1 VISDDSL
8 WHTLHPWT
16 RISWIVINFQCL
28 PFSVSALRSSIFTHS
43 AKSERVRGG
52 EYTGHK
58 TKVVQRTQGKIQLP
72 VAHVLRRP
80 PALLIPCYT
89 RSVRKSHLLP
99 GTHRS
104 VGAEQVRG
112 AGASGSAPGEAA
124 FRLTVFRSKS
134 ARTVETGCSL
144 NLARNRSGHGPR

>member
-1 VISDDSL
+1 MISDDSL
-8 WHTLHPWT
+8 WHTLHPWI

-58 TKVVQRTQGKIQLP
+58 TKVVQRTHGKILLP

-89 RSVRKSHLLP
+89 HEVFARVFFTRHSSVPWGRSRSVAQERAAPLP
-99 GTHRS
+99 MRLPS
-104 VGAEQVRG
+104 V
-112 AGASGSAPGEAA
+112 
-124 FRLTVFRSKS
+124 
-134 ARTVETGCSL
+134 
-144 NLARNRSGHGPR
+144 

>member
-1 VISDDSL
+1 MISDDSL

-58 TKVVQRTQGKIQLP
+58 TKVVQRTHGKIQLP

-89 RSVRKSHLLP
+89 HEVFARVFFTRHSSVR
-99 GTHRS
+99 G
-104 VGAEQVRG
+104 GG
-112 AGASGSAPGEAA
+112 AGPWRRSE
-124 FRLTVFRSKS
+124 RLRS
-134 ARTVETGCSL
+134 R
-144 NLARNRSGHGPR
+144 